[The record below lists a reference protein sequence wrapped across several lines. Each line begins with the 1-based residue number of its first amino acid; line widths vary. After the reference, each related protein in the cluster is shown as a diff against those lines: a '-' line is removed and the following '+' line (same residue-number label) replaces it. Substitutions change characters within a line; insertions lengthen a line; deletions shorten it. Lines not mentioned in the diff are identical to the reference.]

1 MGRSSGLLGKFTR
14 AFWLQVGWIT
24 IAAILGVYVAKVVI
38 EETLVKN
45 AIREEAEYFWK
56 HYRADDQF
64 NLPDSKNLTGYF
76 DPTRLPPTLQVKL
89 PDKPGFYEYSNLSS
103 GLVLYISKLQGKT
116 LYLVY
121 YRGQVDAL
129 VLYYGLFPLLVLLT
143 ILYLTVWFSYRFS
156 RRAISPLTR
165 LSNHINHIDLSNSDL
180 SLILDDP
187 GFQRDDEIEILAEAL
202 SRLGERLNAF
212 IARERNFTRNAS
224 HEFRTPLT
232 VINIAA
238 DIMLIENQLSEQS
251 EKSLLKIKRAVYDM
265 EGLTEAFL
273 MLARE
278 DAGSIIKCEVNVN
291 QVVRDQLER
300 SESLNKNQR
309 VEIQL
314 NETCQLLLMSSET
327 VIAVLVGNLIRN
339 AILYTKQGQVQID
352 IEEDQLTITD
362 SGPGIP
368 QTSIG
373 QIFEPFQ
380 RGSDDAV
387 TGFGVGLTIVKRLCD
402 RFNWT
407 IEVLSEGR
415 QGTRFRLK
423 FSQVSSY
430 SASDINAKQ

>member
-1 MGRSSGLLGKFTR
+1 MSRPNGLLGKFTR

-24 IAAILGVYVAKVVI
+24 IAAILGVYLAKVVI

-45 AIREEAEYFWK
+45 AILEEAEYFWK
-56 HYRADDQF
+56 YYRTDEQF

-76 DPTRLPPTLQVKL
+76 DPNLLPPILQVDLPSKL
-89 PDKPGFYEYSNLSS
+89 GFYEYLDLSNE
-103 GLVLYISKLQGKT
+103 LVLYLSEWQGQM

-143 ILYLTVWFSYRFS
+143 ILYLTLWFSYRYS

-165 LSNHINHIDLSNSDL
+165 LAHQINQIDLSNPDL
-180 SLILDDP
+180 SLTLEDDP
-187 GFQRDDEIEILAEAL
+187 GFQADDEIQVLADAL
-202 SRLGERLNAF
+202 SSLGERLNAF
-212 IARERNFTRNAS
+212 ITRERNFTRNAS

-238 DIMLIENQLSEQS
+238 DMMLLENQLSEQS
-251 EKSLLKIKRAVYDM
+251 EKSLLKVKRAVYDM
-265 EGLTEAFL
+265 EGLTKAFL

-278 DAGSIIKCEVNVN
+278 DTDSIIQCEVNVN

-300 SESLNKNQR
+300 SESLNRNQS

-314 NETCQLLLMSSET
+314 NETCQLVLIAPET

-339 AILYTKQGQVQID
+339 AILYTKQGVVQID

-368 QTSIG
+368 QTSID

-380 RGSDDAV
+380 RGNDEAV
-387 TGFGVGLTIVKRLCD
+387 AGFGVGLTIVKRLCD
-402 RFNWT
+402 RFHWT
-407 IEVLSEGR
+407 IEVDTKDG
-415 QGTRFRLK
+415 QGSRFRLK
-423 FSQVSSY
+423 FNR
-430 SASDINAKQ
+430 I